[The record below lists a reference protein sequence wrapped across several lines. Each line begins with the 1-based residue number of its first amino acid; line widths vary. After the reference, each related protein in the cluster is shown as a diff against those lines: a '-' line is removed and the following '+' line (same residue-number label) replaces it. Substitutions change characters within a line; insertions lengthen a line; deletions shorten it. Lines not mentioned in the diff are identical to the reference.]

1 MSHFY
6 KRIGERIKNHRLQ
19 KGYTIEE
26 LAVLI
31 DVDDVMIEKIE
42 QGRQRIFVDNISK
55 LAMIFGVTTDYLIYG
70 VDKSNE

>member
-6 KRIGERIKNHRLQ
+6 KRIGKRIKKHRLQ

-31 DVDDVMIEKIE
+31 DVESWTGLCCRGLWWCD
-42 QGRQRIFVDNISK
+42 
-55 LAMIFGVTTDYLIYG
+55 
-70 VDKSNE
+70 

>member
-6 KRIGERIKNHRLQ
+6 KRIGERIKKHRLQ

-31 DVDDVMIEKIE
+31 DVDDVMIEKNRAGKAE
-42 QGRQRIFVDNISK
+42 NICR
-55 LAMIFGVTTDYLIYG
+55 
-70 VDKSNE
+70 

>member
-1 MSHFY
+1 M
-6 KRIGERIKNHRLQ
+6 